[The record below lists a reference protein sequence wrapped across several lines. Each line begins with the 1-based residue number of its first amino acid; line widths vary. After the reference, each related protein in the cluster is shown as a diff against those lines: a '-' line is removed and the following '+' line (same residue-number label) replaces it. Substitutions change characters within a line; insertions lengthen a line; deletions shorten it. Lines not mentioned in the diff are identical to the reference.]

1 MGQQPNP
8 LSLKTK
14 QDVIG
19 HAPGYTFCLDGN
31 TGSMCLPYKWLY
43 SLQEGW
49 LLCVDGVM
57 FEIVALIKG
66 KSMPGKS
73 PDTVHA
79 VLEGDKGKRASLYLK
94 SHRLALMVGRQS
106 RPIVHATIV
115 SKGGRDSDIIKVADP
130 ATVKAREIESTL
142 AGLASGTTVH
152 VNARK
157 WVVLAS
163 EAVPVKP
170 RSKVTTTEVYLR
182 ASNGVLATLRRKGVD
197 LEITINAKP
206 KRVRGIKVVK

>member
-8 LSLKTK
+8 SYLRTK
-14 QDVIG
+14 ADVLQND
-19 HAPGYTFCLDGN
+19 PPQTYCLDGN

-49 LLCVDGVM
+49 LLCIDGWLC
-57 FEIVALIKG
+57 EIVALIKG

-79 VLEGDKGKRASLYLK
+79 VLEGGKGKRASLYLK

-106 RPIVHATIV
+106 SPIVHATIV
-115 SKGGRDSDIIKVADP
+115 SKGGRDSDLIKVADETTI
-130 ATVKAREIESTL
+130 AARQAESM
-142 AGLASGTTVH
+142 LASLAAGTGVL

-163 EAVPVKP
+163 EAVPIKP

-182 ASNGVLATLRRKGVD
+182 ASSGALATLRRHGTELQLVTGR
-197 LEITINAKP
+197 TI